1 LDKAWLDSDE
11 QLPGVPPPSLFFGP
25 AREPI
30 IIPKSKGGFTSL
42 GGRVPDSKLG
52 FQDVANLV
60 GRDQKLDVIDVATQN
75 SSKWSLG
82 DWADYITEHSTQQA
96 ESSSSTTGQRPRNK
110 VYNVISLEISGTALA
125 KKVRPPKL
133 VSEIDWVD
141 RYWPDVLGKRRAR
154 KNYQREDGT
163 ADVAEHD
170 KEDSQI
176 EAEPIIE
183 QGRSD
188 WPKVQLYCL
197 MGMQGSFTEWHLDM
211 GSTSVYYTV
220 HTGSKV
226 SATIRLAGMISSF

>member
-11 QLPGVPPPSLFFGP
+11 QLPGVPPPSLFFGQD
-25 AREPI
+25 REPI

-96 ESSSSTTGQRPRNK
+96 EASSSTMGQRPRNK

-141 RYWPDVLGKRRAR
+141 RYWPDVPGKRRAR
-154 KNYQREDGT
+154 KNYQKDDGG
-163 ADVAEHD
+163 ADVAEQD
-170 KEDSQI
+170 KEDAQI

-226 SATIRLAGMISSF
+226 SVSIRLAGTISRS